1 MSFSIDDDTT
11 LCHTRL
17 ILFPFNGG
25 QDYSSS
31 SEALLVVISLITV
44 ATSIIYRGN
53 EVSLRFATNFF
64 ASESICLIGTKIGND
79 KV

>member
-1 MSFSIDDDTT
+1 MSFSIDNDTT

-53 EVSLRFATNFF
+53 EVSLRFATNFVIF
-64 ASESICLIGTKIGND
+64 CLRKYMPDWHQNR
-79 KV
+79 